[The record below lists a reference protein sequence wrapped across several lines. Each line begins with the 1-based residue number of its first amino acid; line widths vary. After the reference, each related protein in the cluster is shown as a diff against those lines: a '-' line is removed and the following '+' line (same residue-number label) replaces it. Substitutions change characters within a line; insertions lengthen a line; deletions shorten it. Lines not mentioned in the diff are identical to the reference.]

1 MKKPLKKK
9 QDPPVLQIRDSGTL
23 VPYQDTC
30 LQQVNG
36 CFRQDVIHCEVLTGG
51 NPALLDQEPFAE
63 RRDSRIDYSK
73 IFGDQSAHPV
83 SGSTPAKRARPASV
97 SAKKS
102 KANVT
107 PVKQEAKA
115 SGTPAKAGGGAIK
128 TPKSG
133 KKSGEQKTPKA
144 AAVKKESAKKTNSPA
159 VRTAVLSPSV
169 ARPAGSQKLSNDH
182 KVRILAAPA
191 TPYHIDRT
199 PQQGGGGD
207 GRSDGADKKSA
218 GGYTCH
224 TCGFTATRLNVI
236 VLHSKTHSAPPASN
250 NSRSNFAAATATP
263 PKSSPGGAK
272 KPEKERPFRDDRV
285 TSTSKPRKRDKGAA
299 AAASKAERNAKGAT
313 AAGGPAVK
321 KGRLTKKQREEK
333 REQEER
339 REAERRR
346 LLGDWSED
354 EHQEEEEYK
363 KLQVSCSLPLI
374 FSCLVYWC
382 SLSRTTQ
389 YCGFRDAYPGSEFY
403 SIPDPRVNSKR
414 FPDPGFAS
422 AVIRIIEFLYF
433 NQKNCF

>member
-1 MKKPLKKK
+1 M
-9 QDPPVLQIRDSGTL
+9 
-23 VPYQDTC
+23 
-30 LQQVNG
+30 
-36 CFRQDVIHCEVLTGG
+36 IHCEVLTGG

-63 RRDSRIDYSK
+63 QRDSRIDYSK
-73 IFGDQSAHPV
+73 IFGDQSSQPE
-83 SGSTPAKRARPASV
+83 SGATPAKRARPASG
-97 SAKKS
+97 SAKKP

-107 PVKQEAKA
+107 PAKQEAKT

-144 AAVKKESAKKTNSPA
+144 AAVKKESAKKNNSPA
-159 VRTAVLSPSV
+159 VRTAISSPAV

-199 PQQGGGGD
+199 PQGGG

-218 GGYTCH
+218 AAGYTCH

-236 VLHSKTHSAPPASN
+236 VLHSKTHSAPPAN
-250 NSRSNFAAATATP
+250 NSSRSNFAAAATP

-285 TSTSKPRKRDKGAA
+285 TSTSKPRKRDKGTAAVASKARGAA
-299 AAASKAERNAKGAT
+299 AAA

-321 KGRLTKKQREEK
+321 KARMTKKQREEK

-339 REAERRR
+339 KEAERRR

-363 KLQVSCSLPLI
+363 KLQVSYSLPLI
-374 FSCLVYWC
+374 FSCLVRYRD
-382 SLSRTTQ
+382 SISRTTQ
-389 YCGFRDAYPGSEFY
+389 CCGFGMFIPGPYFFHPGSQGQQD
-403 SIPDPRVNSKR
+403 SRIPDLGPHQ
-414 FPDPGFAS
+414 
-422 AVIRIIEFLYF
+422 RI
-433 NQKNCF
+433 

>member
-1 MKKPLKKK
+1 M
-9 QDPPVLQIRDSGTL
+9 
-23 VPYQDTC
+23 
-30 LQQVNG
+30 
-36 CFRQDVIHCEVLTGG
+36 IHCEVLTGG
-51 NPALLDQEPFAE
+51 NPALLDQEPYAE

-73 IFGDQSAHPV
+73 IFGDQSSQQAE
-83 SGSTPAKRARPASV
+83 SGATPAKRARPASG
-97 SAKKS
+97 SAKKP

-107 PVKQEAKA
+107 PAKQEAKT
-115 SGTPAKAGGGAIK
+115 SGTPAKAVGGAIK

-133 KKSGEQKTPKA
+133 KKSGEPKTPKTV
-144 AAVKKESAKKTNSPA
+144 AVKKESAKKTNTPA
-159 VRTAVLSPSV
+159 VRTAVSSPSV
-169 ARPAGSQKLSNDH
+169 ARPAGSQKLSDH

-199 PQQGGGGD
+199 PQGGGGGG

-218 GGYTCH
+218 AGYTCH

-250 NSRSNFAAATATP
+250 NSSRSNFASATP

-285 TSTSKPRKRDKGAA
+285 TSTSKPRKRDGKGAA
-299 AAASKAERNAKGAT
+299 AAASKAERTARGAT

-363 KLQVSCSLPLI
+363 KLQVSCSTP
-374 FSCLVYWC
+374 FH
-382 SLSRTTQ
+382 
-389 YCGFRDAYPGSEFY
+389 P
-403 SIPDPRVNSKR
+403 
-414 FPDPGFAS
+414 FPDPGTW
-422 AVIRIIEFLYF
+422 I
-433 NQKNCF
+433 

>member
-1 MKKPLKKK
+1 
-9 QDPPVLQIRDSGTL
+9 
-23 VPYQDTC
+23 
-30 LQQVNG
+30 
-36 CFRQDVIHCEVLTGG
+36 VIHCEVLTGG

-73 IFGDQSAHPV
+73 IFGDQPE

-97 SAKKS
+97 SAKKP

-107 PVKQEAKA
+107 PAKQEAKT
-115 SGTPAKAGGGAIK
+115 SGTGTPAKAGRGAIK

-133 KKSGEQKTPKA
+133 KKSGEQKTPKV
-144 AAVKKESAKKTNSPA
+144 AAVKKESAKKNNSPA
-159 VRTAVLSPSV
+159 VRTAVSSPSV

-199 PQQGGGGD
+199 QQGGG

-218 GGYTCH
+218 AAGYTCH

-236 VLHSKTHSAPPASN
+236 VLHSKTHSAPQASN
-250 NSRSNFAAATATP
+250 SSRSNFAAAATP
-263 PKSSPGGAK
+263 PKSSAGGAK

-285 TSTSKPRKRDKGAA
+285 TSTSKPRKRDGKGAA
-299 AAASKAERNAKGAT
+299 AAAPKARGA
-313 AAGGPAVK
+313 AAAVAGGPAVK
-321 KGRLTKKQREEK
+321 KGRMTKKQREEK

-363 KLQVSCSLPLI
+363 KLQVSFSSLLSSFLALSTGIQYPIPLSVADLGMFI
-374 FSCLVYWC
+374 PDPNF
-382 SLSRTTQ
+382 
-389 YCGFRDAYPGSEFY
+389 FYPGSQGQKD
-403 SIPDPRVNSKR
+403 S
-414 FPDPGFAS
+414 
-422 AVIRIIEFLYF
+422 RIQDLGPHQRI
-433 NQKNCF
+433 

>member
-1 MKKPLKKK
+1 
-9 QDPPVLQIRDSGTL
+9 
-23 VPYQDTC
+23 
-30 LQQVNG
+30 
-36 CFRQDVIHCEVLTGG
+36 VIHCEVLTGG

-73 IFGDQSAHPV
+73 IFGDQSSQPE
-83 SGSTPAKRARPASV
+83 SGATPAKRARPASV
-97 SAKKS
+97 SAKKP

-107 PVKQEAKA
+107 PAKHEAKT
-115 SGTPAKAGGGAIK
+115 SGTPAKAGGGAVR

-144 AAVKKESAKKTNSPA
+144 ASVKKESAKKNNSPA
-159 VRTAVLSPSV
+159 VRTAVSSPAV
-169 ARPAGSQKLSNDH
+169 ARPAGSQKMSNDH

-199 PQQGGGGD
+199 PQGGGGGS

-236 VLHSKTHSAPPASN
+236 VLHSKTHSAPASN
-250 NSRSNFAAATATP
+250 NSSRSNFAAATP

-299 AAASKAERNAKGAT
+299 AAAPKARGA
-313 AAGGPAVK
+313 AAAVAGGPAAK
-321 KGRLTKKQREEK
+321 KARLTKKQREEK

-339 REAERRR
+339 KEAERRR

-363 KLQVSCSLPLI
+363 KLQVSCSLL
-374 FSCLVYWC
+374 SSSLALC
-382 SLSRTTQ
+382 STVVFYIPYSVLRI
-389 YCGFRDAYPGSEFY
+389 RNVYPGSEFFP
-403 SIPDPRVNSKR
+403 SRIPGTKKIPGSRIRTRIEEFKYFNPKKLLLSSR
-414 FPDPGFAS
+414 QYDPGCS
-422 AVIRIIEFLYF
+422 SRIRILIFYHPGSWISDPGKGSRIRIRNTSRAYLL
-433 NQKNCF
+433 

>member
-9 QDPPVLQIRDSGTL
+9 QDPPVLQIRGSGTL

-73 IFGDQSAHPV
+73 IFGDQPE
-83 SGSTPAKRARPASV
+83 SGATPAKRARPASV
-97 SAKKS
+97 SAKKP

-107 PVKQEAKA
+107 PAKQEAKT
-115 SGTPAKAGGGAIK
+115 SGTGTPAKAGGGAIK

-133 KKSGEQKTPKA
+133 KKSGEQKTPKV
-144 AAVKKESAKKTNSPA
+144 AAVKKESAKKNNSSA
-159 VRTAVLSPSV
+159 VRTAVSSPSV

-199 PQQGGGGD
+199 QQGGGGGG
-207 GRSDGADKKSA
+207 GRSDVADKKSA

-236 VLHSKTHSAPPASN
+236 VLHSKNHSAPPASN
-250 NSRSNFAAATATP
+250 SSRSNFAAAMP
-263 PKSSPGGAK
+263 PKSSPAGAK

-299 AAASKAERNAKGAT
+299 AAATSKARGA
-313 AAGGPAVK
+313 AAAAAVK
-321 KGRLTKKQREEK
+321 KGRMTKKQREEK

-374 FSCLVYWC
+374 ILSCLVFYRSILYPVPSDADPGC
-382 SLSRTTQ
+382 LSRIRIFPSQ
-389 YCGFRDAYPGSEFY
+389 IPG
-403 SIPDPRVNSKR
+403 SKR
-414 FPDPGFAS
+414 FPDPGFAFAS
-422 AVIRIIEFLYF
+422 
-433 NQKNCF
+433 KNLSILT